1 MKILFPLGLLAATAA
16 NAATPTPAKM
26 AAPGSVPS
34 VGIAPAPGPVR
45 FPGVSDA
52 GNAILTKAQT
62 TPDPQLQSLARQL
75 KTVRDQ
81 LTSAVM
87 APTIDLDKIAGILR
101 QQDTVQ
107 TQIRQQQTEHW
118 ITTLKQLPDEDRG
131 TVLRTLL
138 LSRTRQAASAT
149 AAPASPQP

>member
-16 NAATPTPAKM
+16 GAATPPAKPA
-26 AAPGSVPS
+26 AAPPV
-34 VGIAPAPGPVR
+34 VTAPAAVR

-107 TQIRQQQTEHW
+107 TQIRTQQTEHW
-118 ITTLKQLPDEDRG
+118 ITVLKQLPEEDRG

-138 LSRTRQAASAT
+138 LSRTRQAAPT
-149 AAPASPQP
+149 AGAPASSQP

>member
-1 MKILFPLGLLAATAA
+1 MKILFPLALLAATAA
-16 NAATPTPAKM
+16 HT
-26 AAPGSVPS
+26 AP
-34 VGIAPAPGPVR
+34 IAPAKPAPSASAGSAPGAPAPAQVR

-62 TPDPQLQSLARQL
+62 TTDPQIQSLFRQL

-87 APTIDLDKIAGILR
+87 APTIDADKVAGILR
-101 QQDTVQ
+101 QQDTLQ
-107 TQIRQQQTEHW
+107 TQIRTQQTEHW
-118 ITTLKQLPDEDRG
+118 ITVLKQLPGEDRG

-138 LSRTRQAASAT
+138 LSRTRQAAPT
-149 AAPASPQP
+149 AGASPSSQP

>member
-16 NAATPTPAKM
+16 GAVTPQPAKPATS
-26 AAPGSVPS
+26 AAVPS
-34 VGIAPAPGPVR
+34 VAIAPVPGPVR

-62 TPDPQLQSLARQL
+62 TPDPQLQTLARQL

-87 APTIDLDKIAGILR
+87 APAIDLDKIAGILR

-107 TQIRQQQTEHW
+107 SQIRAQQTEHW
-118 ITTLKQLPDEDRG
+118 VAVLKQLPGDDRG

-138 LSRTRQAASAT
+138 LSRTRQAAPTAT
-149 AAPASPQP
+149 APANPQP

>member
-16 NAATPTPAKM
+16 NAATPPPKPA
-26 AAPGSVPS
+26 AAPPVVTP
-34 VGIAPAPGPVR
+34 PAAAR

-52 GNAILTKAQT
+52 GNAILVKAQT

-87 APTIDLDKIAGILR
+87 APAIDLDKIAGILR
-101 QQDTVQ
+101 QQDSVQ
-107 TQIRQQQTEHW
+107 TQIRTQQTEHW
-118 ITTLKQLPDEDRG
+118 ITVLKQLPDEDRG

-138 LSRTRQAASAT
+138 LSRARPAAG
-149 AAPASPQP
+149 APASPQP

>member
-1 MKILFPLGLLAATAA
+1 MKILFPLALLAGTTA
-16 NAATPTPAKM
+16 NAAPPALAKP
-26 AAPGSVPS
+26 AAPPTVA
-34 VGIAPAPGPVR
+34 VAPAPPR

-52 GNAILTKAQT
+52 GNAILAKAQT
-62 TPDPQLQSLARQL
+62 TPDPQLQSLGRQL

-101 QQDTVQ
+101 QQDSVQ
-107 TQIRQQQTEHW
+107 TQIRTQQTEHW
-118 ITTLKQLPDEDRG
+118 ITVLKQLPDEDRG

-138 LSRTRQAASAT
+138 LSRARP